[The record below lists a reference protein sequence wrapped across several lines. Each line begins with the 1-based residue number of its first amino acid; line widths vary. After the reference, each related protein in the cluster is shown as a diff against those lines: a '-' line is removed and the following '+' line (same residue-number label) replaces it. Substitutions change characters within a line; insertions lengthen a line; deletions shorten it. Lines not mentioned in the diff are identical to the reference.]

1 MRFTD
6 VFSAQSI
13 AFRRD
18 VDASNAVPFLGT
30 TWFPN
35 KRKNGIDL
43 KWIKGHKGVGIALKP
58 SAFDALATI
67 RPRKGVTT
75 LEQEMPFFRESMT
88 VKEHDL
94 MELER
99 IRDSDDPYL
108 NDVIDHVYNDTDELI
123 DGAEISAERMR
134 MQLLAPVSGDM
145 QISVG
150 MADNTAYIYDY
161 DSDNSWK
168 GDHYLALSGNATW
181 DNASTAKP
189 LNDIRTGVEALTDIG
204 VVATYALMNSKT
216 FDYLLENSQMK
227 NALITTSGVN
237 VDFMTKDKL
246 KELFRSMTG
255 LIPVLYDKKYKDYD
269 GTTKK
274 FYPDDY
280 VTIIGDGE
288 LGNTWFGVTPEE
300 RTLRGDA
307 NVDVSVMDNGIAVA
321 VQTVYGPPVQYN
333 TTASMIALPSFE
345 GMDEIYVIKV
355 K

>member
-13 AFRRD
+13 AFRRT

-35 KRKNGIDL
+35 KRKNGITL
-43 KWIKGHKGVGIALKP
+43 KWIKGHKGVGVALKP
-58 SAFDALATI
+58 SSFDALATI
-67 RPRKGVTT
+67 RPRAGVTT
-75 LEQEMPFFRESMT
+75 LEQEMPLFRESMT

-99 IRDSDDPYL
+99 IKDSNDSYL
-108 NDVIDHVYNDTDELI
+108 DDVIEHVYNDTGELI

-134 MQLLAPVSGDM
+134 MQLLAPASGEM

-150 MADNTAYIYDY
+150 LADNTAYIYDY
-161 DSDNSWK
+161 DSDDSWK
-168 GDHYLALSGNATW
+168 GTHYASLSGNATW
-181 DNASTAKP
+181 DNAATAKP
-189 LNDIRTGVEALTDIG
+189 LKDIRTGVEALTDIG

-300 RTLRGDA
+300 RTLREDS